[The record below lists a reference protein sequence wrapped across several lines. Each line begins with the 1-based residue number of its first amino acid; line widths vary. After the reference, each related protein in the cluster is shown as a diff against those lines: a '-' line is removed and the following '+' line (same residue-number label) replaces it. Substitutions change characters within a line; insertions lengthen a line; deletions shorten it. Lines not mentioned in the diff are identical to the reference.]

1 MSQRKIVDEAEARRL
16 LVDEGW
22 TYQQMIDLYREKY
35 GVETSTSVW
44 SRFLRNAGQAR
55 IVRSF
60 PLAAPWLVRT
70 KNPRNGHYR
79 TGLRALAAIE
89 HGEDVTEENRRIAV
103 RLRRTLGADMVVDYD
118 WDENAYV
125 LVPRREGV
133 DKWWIRDPFVD
144 DEGNPVA
151 DLSCVTVAAT
161 EAYFGM

>member
-1 MSQRKIVDEAEARRL
+1 MSQRKIVDEDEARRL

-79 TGLRALAAIE
+79 TGLRALATIE
-89 HGEDVTEENRRIAV
+89 QGGVPEGEGPRLAA
-103 RLRRTLGADMVVDYD
+103 RLRRILGADKVVDYD
-118 WDENAYV
+118 REANALV
-125 LVPRREGV
+125 IVPRREGV
-133 DKWWIRDPFVD
+133 DKWWIRDPFLD
-144 DEGNPVA
+144 DEGNPVL
-151 DLSCVTVAAT
+151 DLSHVRVAAI
-161 EAYFGM
+161 EAHFGM

>member
-1 MSQRKIVDEAEARRL
+1 MSQRKIVDEDEARRL
-16 LVDEGW
+16 LVDEGY

-35 GVETSTSVW
+35 GVETSASVW

-103 RLRRTLGADMVVDYD
+103 RLRRSLGADMVVDYD

-125 LVPRREGV
+125 LVPRRGGV
-133 DKWWIRDPFVD
+133 DKWWIRDPFVGD
-144 DEGNPVA
+144 DGEPVA
-151 DLSCVTVAAT
+151 DLSRVTVAAA
-161 EAYFGM
+161 EAYFSM

>member
-1 MSQRKIVDEAEARRL
+1 MSQRKIVDEDEARRL

-79 TGLRALAAIE
+79 TGLRALATIE
-89 HGEDVTEENRRIAV
+89 QGGVPEGEGPRLAA
-103 RLRRTLGADMVVDYD
+103 RLRRILGADKVVDYD
-118 WDENAYV
+118 REANALV
-125 LVPRREGV
+125 IVPRREGV
-133 DKWWIRDPFVD
+133 DKWWIRDPFLD

-151 DLSCVTVAAT
+151 DLSRVTVAAT
-161 EAYFGM
+161 EAHFGM